1 LRKKIPALRAKYLAQ
16 CGYCNAGKD
25 IAMRRAPRLAYQVAL
40 AGIAVLSLHA
50 AASRAGDGPDLAGM
64 DRSVKPGNDFFSYA
78 NGTWFEKT
86 QIPADRSNYGTFS
99 ILSEAIDKQVADLI
113 RDSAHA
119 AAKGPAAGSEAQKIG
134 DYYLSYMDEAAIEA
148 QGSVPLAATLTRIA
162 GIKDKKALAA
172 ELGAELRT
180 DVDALNNTNF
190 YTDNLFGLW
199 VAADL
204 DHPSRYAPYLLQGGL
219 SLPDRDYYLSN
230 SPKMVDIRARFQE
243 HIAAVLS
250 LAGIADARNKAP
262 RIIAL
267 ETAIARSH
275 WTRSDSEDVAKAD
288 NHWVRARFAKDAPG
302 LDWAT
307 YFAAAHLDDAQEFV
321 VWQPS
326 ALIGES
332 ALAATASLADWKDY
346 LQFHYIDHNAMLL
359 SKAFVA
365 AHFAFYGKVLNGTPE
380 LAPRWKRAV
389 AATDEALGEAVGKLY
404 VARHFSAQD
413 KAAIKGLVK
422 NLVAAFGRRIDSLT
436 WMSPQTKVKAHAKL
450 KTLKVGVGYPD
461 HWRSYDGLEVVRG
474 DAFGNAQRAELF
486 DTRQKLARLSRPV
499 DRDEWVMNPQMVNA
513 VNLPVLNALNFPAA
527 ILQPPYFNATRN
539 AAVNYGAIGA
549 VIGHEISH
557 SFDSA
562 GALFDATGKL
572 NNWWTDDD
580 LTHFHASAQ
589 VLVRQF
595 DSYKPFPDLAVN
607 GRQTLDENI
616 ADVAGLAVSFDAY
629 HIALHGAAAPSI
641 DGLSS
646 DQQFFIAYAQNW
658 REKMREEMLRRVI
671 VTNGHAPSQYRAQT
685 VRNLPAWYTA
695 FAVKPG
701 DALYL
706 APDQR
711 VAIW

>member
-1 LRKKIPALRAKYLAQ
+1 
-16 CGYCNAGKD
+16 
-25 IAMRRAPRLAYQVAL
+25 MRRVHRLLYQVTL
-40 AGIAVLSLHA
+40 AAVAVMSLHA
-50 AASRAGDGPDLAGM
+50 ALARDGGLDLAGM
-64 DRSVKPGNDFFSYA
+64 DRSVKPGNDFFAYA
-78 NGTWFEKT
+78 NGRWFAKT
-86 QIPADRSNYGTFS
+86 RIPADRADYGTFS

-113 RDSAHA
+113 RGAAQA
-119 AAKGPAAGSEAQKIG
+119 AAKSPAAGSEAQKIG

-148 QGSVPLAATLTRIA
+148 RGKGPLAAPLARIA

-172 ELGAELRT
+172 ELGAQLRA
-180 DVDALNNTNF
+180 DVDALNASNF

-204 DHPSRYAPYLLQGGL
+204 DQPGRYAPYLLQGGL
-219 SLPDRDYYLSN
+219 SLPDRDYYLADA
-230 SPKMVDIRARFQE
+230 PKMIEIRARFQE
-243 HIAAVLS
+243 HIATVLS
-250 LAGIADARNKAP
+250 LAGIGDAKNKAR
-262 RIIAL
+262 RIFAL
-267 ETAIARSH
+267 ETAIARIH
-275 WTRSDSEDVAKAD
+275 WARADSEDVAKAD
-288 NHWVRARFAKDAPG
+288 NHWSRSHFAKDAPG
-302 LDWAT
+302 LDWPS
-307 YFAAAHLDDAQEFV
+307 YFAAAHLTNVQEFV

-332 ALAATASLADWKDY
+332 ALVAATSLADWKDY

-365 AHFAFYGKVLNGTPE
+365 DHFAFYGKVLNGTPE
-380 LAPRWKRAV
+380 LQPRWKRAV
-389 AATDEALGEAVGKLY
+389 AATNAALGEAVGKLY
-404 VARHFSAQD
+404 VARHFSSQD
-413 KAAIKGLVK
+413 KAAIQGLVR

-436 WMSPQTKVKAHAKL
+436 WMSPQTKIKAHAKL
-450 KTLKVGVGYPD
+450 TTLRVGVGYPD
-461 HWRSYDGLEVVRG
+461 HWRTYDGLEIAPG

-486 DTRQKLARLSRPV
+486 ATQQKVARLSQPV
-499 DRDEWVMNPQMVNA
+499 DRDEWVMNPQLVNA

-527 ILQPPYFNATRN
+527 ILQPPYFDATRH
-539 AAVNYGAIGA
+539 AALNYGAIGA

-562 GALFDATGKL
+562 GALFDATGRL
-572 NNWWTDDD
+572 SNWWTDAD
-580 LTHFHASAQ
+580 LAHFHAAAQ
-589 VLVRQF
+589 QLVRQF

-616 ADVAGLAVSFDAY
+616 ADVAGLAVALDAY
-629 HIALHGAAAPSI
+629 HIALAGAAAPSL
-641 DGLSS
+641 DGLSG

-658 REKMREEMLRRVI
+658 REKMRAQRLRQLI
-671 VTNGHAPSQYRAQT
+671 ITNGHAPSRYRADT

-711 VAIW
+711 AQIW